1 MTYPRRLQIV
11 HWSVALLVTCQL
23 AIAVV
28 LTQLRSLEYGQLV
41 LELHRQLGLVILLL
55 IVYRVTFGRRDAPA
69 RDKSSTLPG
78 WQHAIAVLVHRLFL
92 FLLVAQPVLG
102 IFVAWGRGDTLNLFG
117 LVHVSPP
124 WEISDVARE
133 RLMTVHTGVAL
144 LLF

>member
-1 MTYPRRLQIV
+1 MTYPRRLQII

-55 IVYRVTFGRRDAPA
+55 IGFRLTVGLRDAPA

-78 WQHAIAVLVHRLFL
+78 WQHAAATLVHRL
-92 FLLVAQPVLG
+92 LLLLAVAQPVIG
-102 IFVAWGRGDTLNLFG
+102 IFVA
-117 LVHVSPP
+117 
-124 WEISDVARE
+124 
-133 RLMTVHTGVAL
+133 
-144 LLF
+144 